1 LAENAAA
8 SSEQEKLK
16 NVFQNDGSFLE
27 MFKKMQEAHNKTE
40 TETVE
45 TPSSEPSAPE
55 TSTSVK
61 QEVVPRQGA
70 AVPRRG
76 MATGIVG
83 KRRGGRVLP
92 TGMVKKHKR
101 EEEEVE
107 TPKDAWSLYMA
118 EVRKY
123 KEASCEEEGKTRPL
137 VK

>member
-1 LAENAAA
+1 V
-8 SSEQEKLK
+8 SSEQETLK

-27 MFKKMQEAHNKTE
+27 MFKKMQEANKT
-40 TETVE
+40 TSDTVE
-45 TPSSEPSAPE
+45 TSASETSTPE
-55 TSTSVK
+55 TSVSVK
-61 QEVVPRQGA
+61 QEVAPRQTSS
-70 AVPRRG
+70 VPRRG
-76 MATGIVG
+76 VAAGIVG

-92 TGMVKKHKR
+92 TGMVKKQKR
-101 EEEEVE
+101 EEEEEE